1 MFATYLNDEKIFLC
15 GGINADF
22 EYISDESF
30 IYEIKNNEKI
40 YLNGANSFWTKNNL
54 LGLKFEKL

>member
-1 MFATYLNDEKIFLC
+1 MFATYLSDEKIFLC

-22 EYISDESF
+22 EYVSDEAFVYQVKGS
-30 IYEIKNNEKI
+30 EKMS
-40 YLNGANSFWTKNNL
+40 LNGGLLNNKNNL

>member
-1 MFATYLNDEKIFLC
+1 MFATYLSDERIFLC

-22 EYISDESF
+22 EYVSDEAF
-30 IYEIKNNEKI
+30 VYEVRGGEKI
-40 YLNGANSFWTKNNL
+40 AINRPTSFVNNNNL